1 VGAEDGFPAKT
12 WGTEIV
18 KAGYGRK
25 RMPKVISHRN
35 GKSTG
40 LF

>member
-1 VGAEDGFPAKT
+1 VGAEDEFPAKT

-18 KAGYGRK
+18 KAGCGRK
-25 RMPKVISHRN
+25 RMPKVTSHRN

>member
-1 VGAEDGFPAKT
+1 MGAEDGFPAKT
-12 WGTEIV
+12 WGMEIV
-18 KAGYGRK
+18 KVGYGRK
-25 RMPKVISHRN
+25 RMPKVTSLRN